1 MATKDEKN
9 NNDDKNKQES
19 TWNKFERI
27 KAEERGALK
36 AEDVERIKAE
46 ERMKQKSK
54 DGETIKDE
62 IDISTAWFLANHST
76 TDEEKK
82 VIAAGVKALKEEIHD
97 AYAPRTCAGDEDE
110 LHEGASS
117 SAALS

>member
-54 DGETIKDE
+54 EGETIKDE
-62 IDISTAWFLANHST
+62 IKISTACFLANHST
-76 TDEEKK
+76 TQEQREA
-82 VIAAGVKALKEEIHD
+82 ILAGVKALQEDLHD
-97 AYAPRTCAGDEDE
+97 AYAGAGEEDE

>member
-9 NNDDKNKQES
+9 NNDDKNKQE
-19 TWNKFERI
+19 NRERI

-54 DGETIKDE
+54 EGETIKDE
-62 IDISTAWFLANHST
+62 IDISTAWFLANHSAT
-76 TDEEKK
+76 EEEKK

-97 AYAPRTCAGDEDE
+97 AYAPRTCAGEEDE